1 MVKNGPSNMCIL
13 NKRDNDKLQG
23 MLSVNHK
30 KRLLKHKGQSV
41 RGVLS

>member
-30 KRLLKHKGQSV
+30 KRLLKQGQSV